1 MLKKSLLVIPLLQCL
16 FVLSAYAESTPQTVK
31 ITAGD
36 WPPFIGQNLEGYGVV
51 AQTIEQVFALQGYE
65 VTFAFYPWARAYE
78 KAQSGEYDATAVW
91 MFDEERTEHFYYSKP
106 VSQEQ
111 FVFFHHKDLAFDWAK
126 IDDLKGYKMG
136 GGLGYSYGEALDTL
150 IDAKEVSISRVN
162 NPSQNLLR
170 LNHKRIQIY
179 PEERQIGM
187 YHLSQQ
193 PEEIQNNITYHPK
206 PFLNNDGFVMFSK
219 QSPRGKELLE
229 IFNQGLIKWY
239 QQQSKGH

>member
-1 MLKKSLLVIPLLQCL
+1 MLKKSLAAIPLLLCL
-16 FVLSAYAESTPQTVK
+16 FISSAYAENTRKTVK

-36 WPPFIGQNLEGYGVV
+36 WPPFIGQSLEDYGVV
-51 AQTIEQVFALQGYE
+51 AKTIKQVFALQGYE
-65 VTFAFYPWARAYE
+65 VVFTFYPWARAYE

-91 MFDEERTEHFYYSKP
+91 MFDDERTEHFYFSEP

-111 FVFFHHKDLAFDWAK
+111 FVFFHHKDLAFDWST

-136 GGLGYSYGEALDTL
+136 GGLGYSYGEALDRL

-162 NPSQNLLR
+162 SPSQNLLR

-187 YHLSQQ
+187 YHLNQQ
-193 PEEIQNNITYHPK
+193 PEEIQGNITYHPK

-219 QSPRGKELLE
+219 LSPRGKKLLE
-229 IFNQGLIKWY
+229 VFNQGLIKWH
-239 QQQSKGH
+239 QQQSQSN